1 MPPTPPPFEKSIC
14 LDARYVL
21 DPRLKMLSSLIFLKC
36 RALMMFRL
44 VYFLGAAGQK
54 RAVIEL
60 NLDLNESDVIRCIEE
75 AGLSI
80 LSDNKKS
87 S

>member
-1 MPPTPPPFEKSIC
+1 
-14 LDARYVL
+14 
-21 DPRLKMLSSLIFLKC
+21 
-36 RALMMFRL
+36 MMFRL